1 MSNVTNAIV
10 NIDEYKIHENK
21 DGTVDRTKTDLYLH
35 LVDRKDNSI
44 IEVSDVLRLVDQNI
58 EQLDDLFKEF
68 NVLDTQASDAL
79 VLTSEFGNPQ
89 MFIWLVMINLV
100 MGALL
105 VIVFTL
111 CLSQRTNYRRELKAA
126 RVNSYGK
133 KNFISSRNLFELF
146 SIFKLIFNIIKLFSI
161 SAPAE
166 TGKVPIARVPNTNK
180 HSTEGSN
187 PIWLKAYENEW
198 YKNDDSFSHGSNG
211 EDSLDENV
219 LVNEFDDERKLA
231 DDNFLKNMSKSKEIN
246 GLHTQNN
253 LIKHLNMYQQIDKL
267 TNGSNLQKKLETTE
281 L

>member
-1 MSNVTNAIV
+1 MTNAIV
-10 NIDEYKIHENK
+10 NIDDFKVHENK

-44 IEVSDVLRLVDQNI
+44 IEASDVLRLVDQNI

-68 NVLDTQASDAL
+68 NVLDTQASEAL
-79 VLTSEFGNPQ
+79 VQTSEFGNPQ
-89 MFIWLVMINLV
+89 MFIWLVMINLI

-126 RVNSYGK
+126 RVNAYSE
-133 KNFISSRNLFELF
+133 SRELPGVTF
-146 SIFKLIFNIIKLFSI
+146 ANVSLRLLV
-161 SAPAE
+161 PTE
-166 TGKVPIARVPNTNK
+166 TGKIPIGRVPNTNK

-198 YKNDDSFSHGSNG
+198 YKNDDSFSQGSTG
-211 EDSLDENV
+211 HDSLDENV
-219 LVNEFDDERKLA
+219 LVNDERRLT
-231 DDNFLKNMSKSKEIN
+231 DENFLRNMSKSKEIN

-253 LIKHLNMYQQIDKL
+253 LVKHLNMYQQIDKL
-267 TNGSNLQKKLETTE
+267 ANSSVMTKKLETTE

>member
-1 MSNVTNAIV
+1 MTNAIV
-10 NIDEYKIHENK
+10 NVDDFKVHENK

-68 NVLDTQASDAL
+68 NVLDTQASEAL

-111 CLSQRTNYRRELKAA
+111 CLSQRTTYRRELKAA
-126 RVNSYGK
+126 RVNSY
-133 KNFISSRNLFELF
+133 S
-146 SIFKLIFNIIKLFSI
+146 KLLLIQFLALKLKLYHFLV
-161 SAPAE
+161 PQE
-166 TGKVPIARVPNTNK
+166 TGKLPVARVPNTNK
-180 HSTEGSN
+180 HSSEGSN

-198 YKNDDSFSHGSNG
+198 YKNDDSFSQGSTG
-211 EDSLDENV
+211 QDSLDENV
-219 LVNEFDDERKLA
+219 LVNNEYDDQHKLA
-231 DDNFLKNMSKSKEIN
+231 DENFLKNMSKSKEIN

-267 TNGSNLQKKLETTE
+267 TNSSTMTKKLETTE